1 MSKESEKEKSPIEE
15 SEQKFLKECEE
26 SSHKMAFKPAP
37 GLTWNPLRTLDPNRK
52 CPCQSGIKFKKC
64 CLDKLAPV
72 VTVKEAENYRLQMS
86 KPDLV
91 FLNDKNEEK
100 IKHMVAPQILEE
112 IKRRKNLLPN

>member
-1 MSKESEKEKSPIEE
+1 M
-15 SEQKFLKECEE
+15 
-26 SSHKMAFKPAP
+26 
-37 GLTWNPLRTLDPNRK
+37 
-52 CPCQSGIKFKKC
+52 
-64 CLDKLAPV
+64 